1 MTTTTN
7 LRTNTWS
14 NIGTSMNETD
24 VSEVL
29 KKANLDYT
37 VVTSPVF
44 AMLGDKKVEYPQKV
58 LTIKEETGIAL
69 GIVSPQYVP
78 MQNKDAFD
86 FINYIDD
93 DITFVKAGETATGL
107 VYMIGEL
114 HEMDILGDKFK
125 TYAIFQNSHNGR
137 YQLAMSICPLRIVCQ
152 NQFNL
157 SFKESN
163 STFLIRHTKN
173 MESKLSLAAET
184 LHSISHYMNVFNEK
198 AQLFATQKVD
208 EHSITKFLNFMFP
221 TDETMAQK
229 TIERVE
235 DEKAKFLRAYNADD
249 NQNFKGSAWGLLN
262 GLTDYITHQEYKRK
276 VENAEE
282 KRFVET
288 ILVANNLNSSMDY
301 IQSLVA

>member
-1 MTTTTN
+1 MTTTN
-7 LRTNTWS
+7 FRTNTW
-14 NIGTSMNETD
+14 NNLGTTMNETNVND
-24 VSEVL
+24 VL
-29 KKANLDYT
+29 AKAGLDYT
-37 VVTSPVF
+37 VTTTPVF
-44 AMLGDKKVEYPQKV
+44 TEFNGQKIQYPNKVMTVRENDGHPY
-58 LTIKEETGIAL
+58 
-69 GIVSPQYVP
+69 GIVSERYVP

-93 DITFVKAGETATGL
+93 DITFVKAGETSTGL
-107 VYMIGEL
+107 IYMIGEIN
-114 HEMDILGDKFK
+114 EMDILGDKFK

-163 STFLIRHTKN
+163 STFLIRHTKS
-173 MESKLSLAAET
+173 MDRKISLAAET
-184 LHSISHYMNVFNEK
+184 LNSISHYMKVFNDK
-198 AQLFATQKVD
+198 AQLFANQKVS
-208 EHSITKFLNFMFP
+208 ESNITKFLNFMFP

-235 DEKAKFLRAYNADD
+235 EEKTKFLKAYNAED
-249 NQNFKGSAWGLLN
+249 NMNFKGSAWGLIN

-276 VENAEE
+276 VENADE
-282 KRFVET
+282 KRFIET
-288 ILVANNLNSSMDY
+288 VLVANNLNSSIDY